1 LAYPLHHDWTDR
13 SQNFCREVITWKR
26 LSHPNVL
33 ELIGVMMDDKEYT
46 MVTPLMKN
54 GTIVDFLRNNLQ
66 ANPLKL
72 ARNVFRF
79 ARFLTESGHS

>member
-1 LAYPLHHDWTDR
+1 MLEPDR
-13 SQNFCREVITWKR
+13 SQNFYREVITWKR

-33 ELIGVMMDDKEYT
+33 KLIGAAMGDKEYA
-46 MVTPLMKN
+46 MVTPLMTN
-54 GTIVDFLRNNLQ
+54 GTIVDFLRENLR

-79 ARFLTESGHS
+79 ARFLTESGNS